1 MLDRI
6 RSIAAWVTV
15 PAHAG
20 TPILPD
26 PADWPVVACA
36 LAANCPVVTGNRKHS
51 PPRPGV
57 RVMTARQRVEAVRNL
72 ERRRR
77 VKPSGV
83 ARHAARCHLSGGL
96 YHRRMQHTSSWPAG
110 ALFGRALSWLL
121 GWWRIVH
128 LGAMLAVLALSPGT
142 YRRDVRRALARRLV
156 GGTAPLLLGF
166 AVVSSL
172 ISVVLIRIVVV
183 TALSYGLSRFAL
195 EMVVRVLVLEL
206 IPLGAALFVALRY
219 SVPQG
224 VLLARSRV
232 GTGVPAL
239 GVDAMRRELLPPV
252 LAAIVAVLGLA
263 AVSGVLAL
271 VIAYLQVHGFTP
283 WALGSYTRAVGHVF
297 NPAVAL
303 IFVLKTLAFG
313 VAVALVPIA
322 SAVHDAPAATSRV
335 GAELRALTRLA
346 LLILVIEALSLVGN
360 YF

>member
-1 MLDRI
+1 
-6 RSIAAWVTV
+6 
-15 PAHAG
+15 
-20 TPILPD
+20 
-26 PADWPVVACA
+26 
-36 LAANCPVVTGNRKHS
+36 
-51 PPRPGV
+51 
-57 RVMTARQRVEAVRNL
+57 
-72 ERRRR
+72 
-77 VKPSGV
+77 
-83 ARHAARCHLSGGL
+83 
-96 YHRRMQHTSSWPAG
+96 MQQTSSWPAG
-110 ALFGRALSWLL
+110 ALFGRALAWLL

-128 LGAMLAVLALSPGT
+128 LGAMLTVLALSPGT
-142 YRRDVRRALARRLV
+142 YRRDVRRALARQLV

-183 TALSYGLSRFAL
+183 TALSYGLSRYAL

-232 GTGVPAL
+232 GTAVPPAL
-239 GVDAMRRELLPPV
+239 GVDTMRRELLPPV
-252 LAAIVAVLGLA
+252 VAAVVAVLGLA
-263 AVSGVLAL
+263 AVSGVIAL

-283 WALGSYTRAVGHVF
+283 WALEPYTRTVGHVF

-313 VAVALVPIA
+313 VAVALVPVA
-322 SAVHDAPAATSRV
+322 SAVHDAPAATSRA

-346 LLILVIEALSLVGN
+346 VLILAIEALSLVGN